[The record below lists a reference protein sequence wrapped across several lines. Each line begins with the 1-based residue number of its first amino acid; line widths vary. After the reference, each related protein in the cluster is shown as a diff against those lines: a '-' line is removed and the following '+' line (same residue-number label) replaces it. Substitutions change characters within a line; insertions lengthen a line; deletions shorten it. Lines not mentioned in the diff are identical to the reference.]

1 MILKRV
7 EKENIVKAMYDSSNI
22 LASIYDNTTND
33 LSLIFKG
40 GRKYK
45 YANVSKSDYMRFEIA
60 ESQGDVFNTHI
71 KKYSFERLEDVD
83 PTRIITEAEDLKTLE
98 YNALLRGKQ
107 TELMAKM
114 NTVIISEGN
123 ESFNKLLL
131 DLQIIL
137 NDYLSLL
144 AKKEG

>member
-98 YNALLRGKQ
+98 DNALLRGKQ

-144 AKKEG
+144 TKKEG

>member
-98 YNALLRGKQ
+98 DNALLRGKQ

>member
-1 MILKRV
+1 
-7 EKENIVKAMYDSSNI
+7 MYDSSNI

-98 YNALLRGKQ
+98 DNALLRGKQ